1 MNDPRTVE
9 GQVARLARVH
19 DDDLH
24 RVATGPAARALLAAV
39 LDTAVEPPPARRW
52 LRLPQRPVG
61 RARPVR
67 RLALAV
73 CALSL
78 MTIAV
83 VLGPSLL
90 GWPGNASSYANSAI
104 AINREGDF
112 FVARIKDPLAD
123 SAKFSE
129 AFRAVGKDVDLELV
143 PVSQRFVGQRIRA
156 DGGSGRMSS
165 EMVGSGPAAV
175 DCAVDPASC
184 TLVIRISTETTG
196 TVRYTVGR
204 AARPGEQVRD
214 PAAGVGGPP
223 PTGTARPGR

>member
-73 CALSL
+73 C
-78 MTIAV
+78 
-83 VLGPSLL
+83 LL